1 VSGGRRVLRLL
12 WRGLCAENLRRPNG
26 GVLRSVTPFMQEG
39 RRIREGVQGDTGRAV
54 DLLACAVIRRLDERL
69 DLVE

>member
-1 VSGGRRVLRLL
+1 
-12 WRGLCAENLRRPNG
+12 
-26 GVLRSVTPFMQEG
+26 MQEG